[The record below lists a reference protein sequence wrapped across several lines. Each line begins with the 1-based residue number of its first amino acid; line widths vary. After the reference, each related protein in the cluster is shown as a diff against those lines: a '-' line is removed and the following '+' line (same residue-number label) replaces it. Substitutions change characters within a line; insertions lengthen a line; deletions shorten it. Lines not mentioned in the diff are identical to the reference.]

1 MATSFTEECQCIG
14 PIKGLRDRVTVVSI
28 VVFGVNHRTGPLSLL
43 ERVTIADDAIA
54 KTVHGLMARPNI
66 REVVVLSTCNRTEVY
81 AVAEKFHGA
90 YGDLR
95 DFFCDLGGFSPEEL
109 TPHVYSQHDDAAISH
124 LFEVAAGL
132 DSAVV
137 GESEIL
143 GQVRSA
149 WERSQH
155 EGGSL
160 STLNLLF
167 RHAIET
173 GKRARTETSIGR
185 HTASV
190 SQAAVDMARENLGTV
205 EGLTVLVVGAGDMG
219 EGVTIAMADAGISQ
233 VLVTNRTI
241 AKAQALADR
250 VSGSVTEFYRLA
262 ETLTQADVVVT
273 CTGAG
278 TTVIDVEM
286 VSKAMQQRA
295 SRPLFIVDIA
305 VPRDVESDVA
315 TIDGVT
321 LLDLDN
327 LRDWAARGQALRA
340 AEAQAVRKIVAEE
353 LERFTLELTA
363 RQAAPLVALLHARA
377 EVVRLAEI
385 DRLQKK
391 LSSLSDE
398 QQQAVDA
405 LTKGIVAKLLHDMS
419 VRLKDD
425 AGTPR
430 GERNSAAVRDLFDL
444 S

>member
-286 VSKAMQQRA
+286 VSRAMQQRA

-305 VPRDVESDVA
+305 VPRDVDSDVA

-340 AEAQAVRKIVAEE
+340 AEAQAVRNIVAEE

>member
-109 TPHVYSQHDDAAISH
+109 SPHVYSQHDDAAISH

-205 EGLTVLVVGAGDMG
+205 EGLTVLVVGAGEMG
-219 EGVTIAMADAGISQ
+219 EGVTIAMADAGISE

-286 VSKAMQQRA
+286 VSKAMQQRT

-340 AEAQAVRKIVAEE
+340 AEAQAVRNIVAEE

>member
-1 MATSFTEECQCIG
+1 M
-14 PIKGLRDRVTVVSI
+14 SI
-28 VVFGVNHRTGPLSLL
+28 VVFGVNHRTGPLALL

-54 KTVHGLMARPNI
+54 KTVHGLMSRPNI

-95 DFFCDLGGFSPEEL
+95 DFFCDLGGFSADEL
-109 TPHVYSQHDDAAISH
+109 IPHVYSQHDDAAISH
-124 LFEVAAGL
+124 LFEVASGL
-132 DSAVV
+132 DSAVL

-143 GQVRSA
+143 GQVRIA
-149 WERSQH
+149 WERSQR
-155 EGGSL
+155 EGGAL

-190 SQAAVDMARENLGTV
+190 SHAAVDMARESLGAID
-205 EGLTVLVVGAGDMG
+205 GMTVLVVGAGDMG
-219 EGVTIAMADAGISQ
+219 EGVTVALADSGVGQ

-262 ETLTQADVVVT
+262 ESLVEADVVVT

-278 TTVIDVEM
+278 STVIDADM
-286 VSKAMQQRA
+286 VKNAMLQRPE
-295 SRPLFIVDIA
+295 RPLFIVDIA
-305 VPRDVESDVA
+305 VPRDVDSDVA
-315 TIDGVT
+315 NIDGVT

-327 LRDWAARGQALRA
+327 LRDWAARGQAQRA
-340 AEAQAVRKIVAEE
+340 TEALAVRDIIVQEI
-353 LERFTLELTA
+353 ERFNMETTA
-363 RQAAPLVALLHARA
+363 RQAAPLVAQLHERA
-377 EVVRLAEI
+377 EAVRAAEI
-385 DRLQKK
+385 ERQNKK
-391 LSSLSDE
+391 LSSLTPE
-398 QQQAVDA
+398 QQDAVDA
-405 LTKGIVAKLLHDMS
+405 VTKGIVAKLLHDMS

>member
-1 MATSFTEECQCIG
+1 
-14 PIKGLRDRVTVVSI
+14 VSI
-28 VVFGVNHRTGPLSLL
+28 VVFGVNHRTGPLALL

-54 KTVHGLMARPNI
+54 KTVHGLMSRPNL

-95 DFFCDLGGFSPEEL
+95 DFFCDLGGFSADEL
-109 TPHVYSQHDDAAISH
+109 IPHVYSQHDDAAISH
-124 LFEVAAGL
+124 LFEVASGL
-132 DSAVV
+132 DSAVL

-143 GQVRSA
+143 GQVRIA
-149 WERSQH
+149 WERSQR
-155 EGGSL
+155 EGGAL

-190 SQAAVDMARENLGTV
+190 SHAAVDMARESLGAID
-205 EGLTVLVVGAGDMG
+205 GMTVLVVGAGDMG
-219 EGVTIAMADAGISQ
+219 EGVTVALADSGVGQ

-262 ETLTQADVVVT
+262 ESLCEADVVVT

-278 TTVIDVEM
+278 STVIDADM
-286 VSKAMQQRA
+286 VKNAMLQRPD
-295 SRPLFIVDIA
+295 RPLFIVDIA
-305 VPRDVESDVA
+305 VPRDVDSDVA
-315 TIDGVT
+315 NIDGVT

-327 LRDWAARGQALRA
+327 LRDWAARGQAQRA
-340 AEAQAVRKIVAEE
+340 TEALAVRDIIVQEI
-353 LERFTLELTA
+353 ERFNMETTA
-363 RQAAPLVALLHARA
+363 RQAAPLVAQLHERA
-377 EVVRLAEI
+377 EAVRAAEI
-385 DRLQKK
+385 DRQSKK
-391 LSSLSDE
+391 LSLLTPE
-398 QQQAVDA
+398 QQDAVDA
-405 LTKGIVAKLLHDMS
+405 VTKGIVAKLLHDMS

>member
-109 TPHVYSQHDDAAISH
+109 SPHVYSQHDDAAISH

-190 SQAAVDMARENLGTV
+190 SQAAVDMAHENLGTV

-250 VSGSVTEFYRLA
+250 VSGSVIEFYRLA

-340 AEAQAVRKIVAEE
+340 AEAQAVRNIVAEE

>member
-14 PIKGLRDRVTVVSI
+14 PIKGLRDRVTIVSI

-185 HTASV
+185 HTTSV

>member
-1 MATSFTEECQCIG
+1 M
-14 PIKGLRDRVTVVSI
+14 SI
-28 VVFGVNHRTGPLSLL
+28 VVFGVNHRTGPLALL

-54 KTVHGLMARPNI
+54 KTVHGLMSRPNI

-95 DFFCDLGGFSPEEL
+95 DFFCDLGGFSADEL
-109 TPHVYSQHDDAAISH
+109 IPHVYSQHDDAAISH
-124 LFEVAAGL
+124 LFEVASGL
-132 DSAVV
+132 DSAVL

-143 GQVRSA
+143 GQVRIA
-149 WERSQH
+149 WERSQR
-155 EGGSL
+155 EGGAL

-190 SQAAVDMARENLGTV
+190 SHAAVDMARESLGAID
-205 EGLTVLVVGAGDMG
+205 GMTVLVVGAGDMG
-219 EGVTIAMADAGISQ
+219 EGVTVALADSGVGQ

-262 ETLTQADVVVT
+262 ESLVEADVVVT

-278 TTVIDVEM
+278 STVIDADM
-286 VSKAMQQRA
+286 VKNAMLQRPE
-295 SRPLFIVDIA
+295 RPLFIVDIA
-305 VPRDVESDVA
+305 VPRDVDSDVA
-315 TIDGVT
+315 NIDGVT

-327 LRDWAARGQALRA
+327 LRDWAARGQAQRA
-340 AEAQAVRKIVAEE
+340 TEALAVRDIIVQEV
-353 LERFTLELTA
+353 ERFNMETTA
-363 RQAAPLVALLHARA
+363 RQAAPLVAQLHERA
-377 EVVRLAEI
+377 EAVRAAEI
-385 DRLQKK
+385 ERQNKK
-391 LSSLSDE
+391 LSSLTPE
-398 QQQAVDA
+398 QQDAVDA
-405 LTKGIVAKLLHDMS
+405 VTKGIVAKLLHDMS

>member
-1 MATSFTEECQCIG
+1 
-14 PIKGLRDRVTVVSI
+14 VSI
-28 VVFGVNHRTGPLSLL
+28 VVFGVNHRTGPLALL

-54 KTVHGLMARPNI
+54 KTVHGLMSRPNI

-95 DFFCDLGGFSPEEL
+95 DFFCDLGGFSADEL
-109 TPHVYSQHDDAAISH
+109 IPHVYSQHDDAAISH
-124 LFEVAAGL
+124 LFEVASGL
-132 DSAVV
+132 DSAVL

-143 GQVRSA
+143 GQVRIA
-149 WERSQH
+149 WERSQR
-155 EGGSL
+155 EGGAL

-190 SQAAVDMARENLGTV
+190 SHAAVDMARESLGAID
-205 EGLTVLVVGAGDMG
+205 GMTVLVVGAGDMG
-219 EGVTIAMADAGISQ
+219 EGVTVALADSGVGQ

-262 ETLTQADVVVT
+262 ESLCEADVVVT

-278 TTVIDVEM
+278 STVIDADM
-286 VSKAMQQRA
+286 VKNAMLQRPD
-295 SRPLFIVDIA
+295 RPLFIVDIA
-305 VPRDVESDVA
+305 VPRDVDSDVA
-315 TIDGVT
+315 NIDGVT

-327 LRDWAARGQALRA
+327 LRDWAARGQAQRA
-340 AEAQAVRKIVAEE
+340 TEALAVRDIIVQEI
-353 LERFTLELTA
+353 ERFNMETTA
-363 RQAAPLVALLHARA
+363 RQAAPLVAQLHERA
-377 EVVRLAEI
+377 EAVRAAEI
-385 DRLQKK
+385 DRQSKK
-391 LSSLSDE
+391 LSLLTPE
-398 QQQAVDA
+398 QQDAVDA
-405 LTKGIVAKLLHDMS
+405 VTKGIVAKLLHDMS

>member
-1 MATSFTEECQCIG
+1 M
-14 PIKGLRDRVTVVSI
+14 SI
-28 VVFGVNHRTGPLSLL
+28 VVFGVNHRTGPLALL
-43 ERVTIADDAIA
+43 ERVTIADGAIA
-54 KTVHGLMARPNI
+54 KTVHGLMSRPNI

-95 DFFCDLGGFSPEEL
+95 DFFCDLGGFSADEL
-109 TPHVYSQHDDAAISH
+109 IPHVYSQHDDAAISH
-124 LFEVAAGL
+124 LFEVASGL
-132 DSAVV
+132 DSAVL

-143 GQVRSA
+143 GQVRIA
-149 WERSQH
+149 WERSQR
-155 EGGSL
+155 EGGAL

-190 SQAAVDMARENLGTV
+190 SHAAVDMARESLGAID
-205 EGLTVLVVGAGDMG
+205 GMTVLVVGAGDMG
-219 EGVTIAMADAGISQ
+219 EGVTVALADSGVGQ

-262 ETLTQADVVVT
+262 ESLVEADVVVT

-278 TTVIDVEM
+278 STVIDADM
-286 VSKAMQQRA
+286 VKNVMLQRPE
-295 SRPLFIVDIA
+295 RPLFIVDIA
-305 VPRDVESDVA
+305 VPRDVDSDVA
-315 TIDGVT
+315 NIDGVT

-327 LRDWAARGQALRA
+327 LRDWAARGQAQRA
-340 AEAQAVRKIVAEE
+340 TEALAVRDIIVQEI
-353 LERFTLELTA
+353 ERFNMETTA
-363 RQAAPLVALLHARA
+363 RQAAPLVAQLHERA
-377 EVVRLAEI
+377 EAVRAAEI
-385 DRLQKK
+385 DRQSKK
-391 LSSLSDE
+391 LSSLTPE
-398 QQQAVDA
+398 QQDAVDA
-405 LTKGIVAKLLHDMS
+405 VTKGIVAKLLHDMS

>member
-1 MATSFTEECQCIG
+1 M
-14 PIKGLRDRVTVVSI
+14 SI
-28 VVFGVNHRTGPLSLL
+28 VVFGVNHRTGPLALL

-54 KTVHGLMARPNI
+54 KTVHGLMSRPNI

-95 DFFCDLGGFSPEEL
+95 DFFCDLGGFSADEL
-109 TPHVYSQHDDAAISH
+109 IPHVYSQHDDAAISH
-124 LFEVAAGL
+124 LFEVASGL
-132 DSAVV
+132 DSAVL

-143 GQVRSA
+143 GQVRIA
-149 WERSQH
+149 WERSQR
-155 EGGSL
+155 EGGAL

-190 SQAAVDMARENLGTV
+190 SHAAVDMARESLGAID
-205 EGLTVLVVGAGDMG
+205 GMTVLVVGAGDMG
-219 EGVTIAMADAGISQ
+219 EGVTVALADSGVGQ

-262 ETLTQADVVVT
+262 ESLCEADVVVT

-278 TTVIDVEM
+278 STVIDADMVEN
-286 VSKAMQQRA
+286 AMLQRPD
-295 SRPLFIVDIA
+295 RPLFIVDIA
-305 VPRDVESDVA
+305 VPRDVDSDVA
-315 TIDGVT
+315 NIDGVT

-327 LRDWAARGQALRA
+327 LRDWAARGQAQRA
-340 AEAQAVRKIVAEE
+340 TEALAVRDIIVQEV
-353 LERFTLELTA
+353 ERFNMETTA
-363 RQAAPLVALLHARA
+363 RQAAPLVAQLHERA
-377 EVVRLAEI
+377 EAVRAAEI
-385 DRLQKK
+385 DRQSKK
-391 LSSLSDE
+391 LSLLTPE
-398 QQQAVDA
+398 QQDAVDA
-405 LTKGIVAKLLHDMS
+405 VTKGIVAKLLHDMS

>member
-1 MATSFTEECQCIG
+1 M
-14 PIKGLRDRVTVVSI
+14 SI
-28 VVFGVNHRTGPLSLL
+28 VVFGVNHRTGPLALL

-54 KTVHGLMARPNI
+54 KTVHGLMSRPNI

-95 DFFCDLGGFSPEEL
+95 DFFCDLGGFSADEL
-109 TPHVYSQHDDAAISH
+109 IPHVYSQHDDAAISH
-124 LFEVAAGL
+124 LFEVASGL
-132 DSAVV
+132 DSAVL

-143 GQVRSA
+143 GQVRIA
-149 WERSQH
+149 WERSQR
-155 EGGSL
+155 EGGAL

-190 SQAAVDMARENLGTV
+190 SHAAVDMARESLGAID
-205 EGLTVLVVGAGDMG
+205 GMTVLVVGAGDMG
-219 EGVTIAMADAGISQ
+219 EGVTVALADSGVGQ

-262 ETLTQADVVVT
+262 ESLCEADVVVT

-278 TTVIDVEM
+278 STVIDADM
-286 VSKAMQQRA
+286 VKNAMLQRPE
-295 SRPLFIVDIA
+295 RPLFIVDIA
-305 VPRDVESDVA
+305 VPRDVDSDVA
-315 TIDGVT
+315 NIDGVT

-327 LRDWAARGQALRA
+327 LRDWAARGQAQRA
-340 AEAQAVRKIVAEE
+340 TEALAVRDIIVQEI
-353 LERFTLELTA
+353 ERFNMETTA
-363 RQAAPLVALLHARA
+363 RQAAPLVAQLHERA
-377 EVVRLAEI
+377 EAVRAAEI
-385 DRLQKK
+385 DRQSKK
-391 LSSLSDE
+391 LSLLTPE
-398 QQQAVDA
+398 QQDAVDA
-405 LTKGIVAKLLHDMS
+405 VTKGIVAKLLHDMS

>member
-1 MATSFTEECQCIG
+1 M
-14 PIKGLRDRVTVVSI
+14 SI
-28 VVFGVNHRTGPLSLL
+28 VVFGVNHRTGPLALL

-54 KTVHGLMARPNI
+54 KTVHGLMSRPNI

-95 DFFCDLGGFSPEEL
+95 DFFCDLGGFSADEL
-109 TPHVYSQHDDAAISH
+109 IPHVYSQHDDAAISH
-124 LFEVAAGL
+124 LFEVASGL
-132 DSAVV
+132 DSAVL

-143 GQVRSA
+143 GQVRIA
-149 WERSQH
+149 WERSQR
-155 EGGSL
+155 EGGAL

-190 SQAAVDMARENLGTV
+190 SHAAVDMARESLGAID
-205 EGLTVLVVGAGDMG
+205 GMTVLVVGAGDMG
-219 EGVTIAMADAGISQ
+219 EGVTVALADSGVGQ

-262 ETLTQADVVVT
+262 ESLVEADVVVT

-278 TTVIDVEM
+278 STVIDADM
-286 VSKAMQQRA
+286 VKNVMLQRPE
-295 SRPLFIVDIA
+295 RPLFIVDIA
-305 VPRDVESDVA
+305 VPRDVDSDVA
-315 TIDGVT
+315 NIDGVT

-327 LRDWAARGQALRA
+327 LRDWAARGQAQRA
-340 AEAQAVRKIVAEE
+340 TEALAVRDIIVQEI
-353 LERFTLELTA
+353 ERFNMETTA
-363 RQAAPLVALLHARA
+363 RQAAPLVAQLHERA
-377 EVVRLAEI
+377 EAVRAAEI
-385 DRLQKK
+385 DRQSKK
-391 LSSLSDE
+391 LSSLTPE
-398 QQQAVDA
+398 QQDAVDA
-405 LTKGIVAKLLHDMS
+405 VTKGIVAKLLHDMS

>member
-1 MATSFTEECQCIG
+1 
-14 PIKGLRDRVTVVSI
+14 VSI
-28 VVFGVNHRTGPLSLL
+28 VVFGVNHRTGPLALL

-54 KTVHGLMARPNI
+54 KTVHGLMSRPNI

-95 DFFCDLGGFSPEEL
+95 DFFCDLGGFSADEL
-109 TPHVYSQHDDAAISH
+109 IPHVYSQHDDAAISH
-124 LFEVAAGL
+124 LFEVASGL
-132 DSAVV
+132 DSAVL

-143 GQVRSA
+143 GQVRIA
-149 WERSQH
+149 WERSQR
-155 EGGSL
+155 EGGAL

-190 SQAAVDMARENLGTV
+190 SHAAVDMARESLGAID
-205 EGLTVLVVGAGDMG
+205 GMTVLVVGAGDMG
-219 EGVTIAMADAGISQ
+219 EGVTVALADSGVGQ

-262 ETLTQADVVVT
+262 ESLCEADVVVT

-278 TTVIDVEM
+278 STVIDADM
-286 VSKAMQQRA
+286 VKNAMLQRPD
-295 SRPLFIVDIA
+295 RPLFIVDIA
-305 VPRDVESDVA
+305 VPRDVDSDVA
-315 TIDGVT
+315 NIDGVT

-327 LRDWAARGQALRA
+327 LRDWAARGQAQRA
-340 AEAQAVRKIVAEE
+340 TEALAVRDIIVQEI
-353 LERFTLELTA
+353 ERFNMETTA
-363 RQAAPLVALLHARA
+363 RQAAPLVAQLHERA
-377 EVVRLAEI
+377 EAVRAAEI
-385 DRLQKK
+385 ERQNKK
-391 LSSLSDE
+391 LSSLTPE
-398 QQQAVDA
+398 QQDAVDA
-405 LTKGIVAKLLHDMS
+405 VTKGIVAKLLHDMS

>member
-1 MATSFTEECQCIG
+1 
-14 PIKGLRDRVTVVSI
+14 VSI
-28 VVFGVNHRTGPLSLL
+28 VVFGVNHRTGPLALL

-54 KTVHGLMARPNI
+54 KTVHGLMSRPNI

-81 AVAEKFHGA
+81 AVAERFHGA

-95 DFFCDLGGFSPEEL
+95 DFFCDLGGFSADEL
-109 TPHVYSQHDDAAISH
+109 IPHVYSQHDDAAISH
-124 LFEVAAGL
+124 LFEVASGL
-132 DSAVV
+132 DSAVL

-143 GQVRSA
+143 GQVRIA
-149 WERSQH
+149 WERSQR
-155 EGGSL
+155 EGGAL

-190 SQAAVDMARENLGTV
+190 SHAAVDMARESLGAID
-205 EGLTVLVVGAGDMG
+205 GMTVLVVGAGDMG
-219 EGVTIAMADAGISQ
+219 EGVTVALADSGVGQ

-262 ETLTQADVVVT
+262 ESLVEADVVVT

-278 TTVIDVEM
+278 STVIDADM
-286 VSKAMQQRA
+286 VKNAMLQRPE
-295 SRPLFIVDIA
+295 RPLFIVDIA
-305 VPRDVESDVA
+305 VPRDVDSDVA
-315 TIDGVT
+315 NIDGVT

-327 LRDWAARGQALRA
+327 LRDWAARGQAQRA
-340 AEAQAVRKIVAEE
+340 TEALAVRDIIVQEI
-353 LERFTLELTA
+353 ERFNMETTA
-363 RQAAPLVALLHARA
+363 RQAAPLVAQLHERA
-377 EVVRLAEI
+377 EAVRAAEI
-385 DRLQKK
+385 DRQSKK
-391 LSSLSDE
+391 LSSLTPE
-398 QQQAVDA
+398 QQDAVDA
-405 LTKGIVAKLLHDMS
+405 VTKGIVAKLLHDMS

>member
-28 VVFGVNHRTGPLSLL
+28 VVFGVNHRTGPLALL

-95 DFFCDLGGFSPEEL
+95 DFFCELGGFSAEEL

-295 SRPLFIVDIA
+295 ARPLFIVDIA

-315 TIDGVT
+315 TVDGVT

-391 LSSLSDE
+391 LFSLSDE

>member
-1 MATSFTEECQCIG
+1 M
-14 PIKGLRDRVTVVSI
+14 SI
-28 VVFGVNHRTGPLSLL
+28 VVFGVNHRTGPLALL
-43 ERVTIADDAIA
+43 ERVTIADAAIA
-54 KTVHGLMARPNI
+54 KTVHGLMSRPNI

-95 DFFCDLGGFSPEEL
+95 DFFCDLGGFSADEL
-109 TPHVYSQHDDAAISH
+109 IPHVYSQHDDAAISH
-124 LFEVAAGL
+124 LFEVASGL
-132 DSAVV
+132 DSAVL

-143 GQVRSA
+143 GQVRIA
-149 WERSQH
+149 WERSQR
-155 EGGSL
+155 EGGAL

-190 SQAAVDMARENLGTV
+190 SHAAVDMARESLGAID
-205 EGLTVLVVGAGDMG
+205 GMTVLVVGAGDMG
-219 EGVTIAMADAGISQ
+219 EGVTVALADSGVGQ

-262 ETLTQADVVVT
+262 ESLVEADVVVT

-278 TTVIDVEM
+278 STVIDADM
-286 VSKAMQQRA
+286 VKNAMLQRPD
-295 SRPLFIVDIA
+295 RPLFIVDIA
-305 VPRDVESDVA
+305 VPRDVDSDVA
-315 TIDGVT
+315 NIDGVT

-327 LRDWAARGQALRA
+327 LRDWAARGQAQRA
-340 AEAQAVRKIVAEE
+340 TEALAVRDIIVQEI
-353 LERFTLELTA
+353 ERFNMETTA
-363 RQAAPLVALLHARA
+363 RQAAPLVAQLHERA
-377 EVVRLAEI
+377 EAVRAAEI
-385 DRLQKK
+385 DRQSKK
-391 LSSLSDE
+391 LSSLTPE
-398 QQQAVDA
+398 QQDAVDA
-405 LTKGIVAKLLHDMS
+405 VTKGIVAKLLHDMS

-430 GERNSAAVRDLFDL
+430 GERNSAAVRDL
-444 S
+444 

>member
-1 MATSFTEECQCIG
+1 M
-14 PIKGLRDRVTVVSI
+14 SI
-28 VVFGVNHRTGPLSLL
+28 VVFGVNHRTGPLALL

-54 KTVHGLMARPNI
+54 KTVHGLMSRPNI

-95 DFFCDLGGFSPEEL
+95 DFFCDLGGFSADEL
-109 TPHVYSQHDDAAISH
+109 IPHVYSQHDDAAISH
-124 LFEVAAGL
+124 LFEVASGL
-132 DSAVV
+132 DSAVL

-143 GQVRSA
+143 GQVRIA
-149 WERSQH
+149 WERSQR
-155 EGGSL
+155 EGGAL

-190 SQAAVDMARENLGTV
+190 SHAAVDMARESLGAID
-205 EGLTVLVVGAGDMG
+205 GMTVLVVGAGDMG
-219 EGVTIAMADAGISQ
+219 EGVTVALADSGVGQ

-262 ETLTQADVVVT
+262 ESLCEADVVVT

-278 TTVIDVEM
+278 STVIDADM
-286 VSKAMQQRA
+286 VKNAMLQRPD
-295 SRPLFIVDIA
+295 RPLFIVDIA
-305 VPRDVESDVA
+305 VPRDVDSDVA
-315 TIDGVT
+315 NIDGVT

-327 LRDWAARGQALRA
+327 LRDWAARGQAQRA
-340 AEAQAVRKIVAEE
+340 TEALAVRDIIEQE
-353 LERFTLELTA
+353 IERFNMETTA
-363 RQAAPLVALLHARA
+363 RQAAPLVAQLHERA
-377 EVVRLAEI
+377 EAVRAAEI
-385 DRLQKK
+385 ERQNKK
-391 LSSLSDE
+391 LSSLTPE
-398 QQQAVDA
+398 QQDAVDA
-405 LTKGIVAKLLHDMS
+405 VTKGIVAKLLHDMS

>member
-1 MATSFTEECQCIG
+1 
-14 PIKGLRDRVTVVSI
+14 VSI
-28 VVFGVNHRTGPLSLL
+28 VVFGVNHRTGPLALL

-54 KTVHGLMARPNI
+54 KTVHGLMSRPNL

-95 DFFCDLGGFSPEEL
+95 DFFCDLGGFSADEL
-109 TPHVYSQHDDAAISH
+109 IPHVYSQHDDAAISH
-124 LFEVAAGL
+124 LFEVASGL
-132 DSAVV
+132 DSAVL

-143 GQVRSA
+143 GQVRIA
-149 WERSQH
+149 WERSQR
-155 EGGSL
+155 EGGAL

-190 SQAAVDMARENLGTV
+190 SHAAVDMARESLGAID
-205 EGLTVLVVGAGDMG
+205 GMTVLVVGAGDMG
-219 EGVTIAMADAGISQ
+219 EGVTVALADSGVGQ

-262 ETLTQADVVVT
+262 ESLCEADVVVT

-278 TTVIDVEM
+278 STVIDADM
-286 VSKAMQQRA
+286 VKNAMLQRPD
-295 SRPLFIVDIA
+295 RPLFIVDIA
-305 VPRDVESDVA
+305 VPRDVDSDVA
-315 TIDGVT
+315 NIDGVT

-327 LRDWAARGQALRA
+327 LRDWAARGQAQRA
-340 AEAQAVRKIVAEE
+340 TEALAVRDIIVQEI
-353 LERFTLELTA
+353 ERFNMETTA
-363 RQAAPLVALLHARA
+363 RQAAPLVAQLHERA
-377 EVVRLAEI
+377 EAVRAAEI
-385 DRLQKK
+385 DRQSKK
-391 LSSLSDE
+391 LSSLTPE
-398 QQQAVDA
+398 QQDAVDA
-405 LTKGIVAKLLHDMS
+405 VTKGIVAKLLHDMS